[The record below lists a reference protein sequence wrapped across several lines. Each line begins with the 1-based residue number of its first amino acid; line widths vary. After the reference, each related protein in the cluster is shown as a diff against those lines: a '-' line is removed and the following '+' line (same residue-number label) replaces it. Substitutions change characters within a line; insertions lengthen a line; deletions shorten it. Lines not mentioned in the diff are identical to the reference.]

1 MCDIIR
7 KKGGVIVMSISMF
20 VNNLLEADF
29 TAIGSLIGTVGFP
42 AALSVGLLYCL
53 FRVQKEH
60 KEETNQLKEAITE
73 LKLVMSQILE
83 HIRKTEDKG
92 E

>member
-1 MCDIIR
+1 MFTFLPLAAEYDI
-7 KKGGVIVMSISMF
+7 
-20 VNNLLEADF
+20 
-29 TAIGSLIGTVGFP
+29 TTIGSLIGTVGFP
-42 AALSVGLLYCL
+42 VALSIGLLYYL

-83 HIRKTEDKG
+83 HIRKTDKED
-92 E
+92 

>member
-1 MCDIIR
+1 MLYAFLHVLGD
-7 KKGGVIVMSISMF
+7 VD
-20 VNNLLEADF
+20 L
-29 TAIGSLIGTVGFP
+29 TTIGSLVGTVGFP
-42 AALSVGLLYCL
+42 VALSIGLLYYL

-83 HIRKTEDKG
+83 HIRKTDKED
-92 E
+92 

>member
-1 MCDIIR
+1 M
-7 KKGGVIVMSISMF
+7 
-20 VNNLLEADF
+20 LQLF
-29 TAIGSLIGTVGFP
+29 THVLAEVDVATIGSLVGTVGFP
-42 AALSVGLLYCL
+42 VALSIGLLYYL

-83 HIRKTEDKG
+83 HIRKTDRED
-92 E
+92 

>member
-1 MCDIIR
+1 MFTFLPLAAEFDI
-7 KKGGVIVMSISMF
+7 
-20 VNNLLEADF
+20 

-42 AALSVGLLYCL
+42 VALSVGLLYYL

-83 HIRKTEDKG
+83 HIRKTDKED
-92 E
+92 

>member
-1 MCDIIR
+1 MLAFIHLLAD
-7 KKGGVIVMSISMF
+7 VDVSM
-20 VNNLLEADF
+20 
-29 TAIGSLIGTVGFP
+29 IGSLIGTVGFP
-42 AALSVGLLYCL
+42 VAMSVGLLYYL

-83 HIRKTEDKG
+83 HIRKTDGED
-92 E
+92 

>member
-1 MCDIIR
+1 MLYAFQH
-7 KKGGVIVMSISMF
+7 V
-20 VNNLLEADF
+20 LAEADL
-29 TAIGSLIGTVGFP
+29 TMIGSLIGTVGFP
-42 AALSVGLLYCL
+42 VALSVGLLYYL

-83 HIRKTEDKG
+83 HIRKTDKED
-92 E
+92 

>member
-1 MCDIIR
+1 
-7 KKGGVIVMSISMF
+7 MF
-20 VNNLLEADF
+20 TFLPLAAEFDVA
-29 TAIGSLIGTVGFP
+29 TIGSLIGTVGFP
-42 AALSVGLLYCL
+42 VALSIGLLYYL

-83 HIRKTEDKG
+83 HIRNTDKED
-92 E
+92 